1 MSVLIDTSILL
12 RNAQPSHSLC
22 SQATYAVSK
31 LLRQNEAVYFC
42 PQTIAEFCNVATRP
56 AGVNGLGFTDEE
68 VWNEI
73 QSIEGLLT
81 LLPDIPGIYAE
92 WKRLVKDH
100 KVRGVKVF
108 DARLAA
114 VANVYGVGSILTF
127 NAGDFKRYSNI
138 SALDPASL
146 LS

>member
-1 MSVLIDTSILL
+1 M
-12 RNAQPSHSLC
+12 
-22 SQATYAVSK
+22 
-31 LLRQNEAVYFC
+31 
-42 PQTIAEFCNVATRP
+42 
-56 AGVNGLGFTDEE
+56 
-68 VWNEI
+68 WNEI

>member
-1 MSVLIDTSILL
+1 M
-12 RNAQPSHSLC
+12 
-22 SQATYAVSK
+22 
-31 LLRQNEAVYFC
+31 
-42 PQTIAEFCNVATRP
+42 
-56 AGVNGLGFTDEE
+56 
-68 VWNEI
+68 
-73 QSIEGLLT
+73 
-81 LLPDIPGIYAE
+81 
-92 WKRLVKDH
+92 KDH

-138 SALDPASL
+138 AALDPASL